1 MFGRSKPKDEVGV
14 ALAAGIV
21 NSENSRPQS
30 SQDALEQALGI
41 NPYLLYDEDTLKL
54 IRSLAFVPQRDPK
67 TGQITGYDVNAKFV
81 ALAIQASYTARASKY
96 EAIDAEI
103 MLRRASRILR
113 NITMSMNDDEYE
125 TGAADIIESV
135 YNGIIVPNI
144 LSGVGGFMAKLTK
157 VSPKSMEVTYRE
169 DKSKHPKESF
179 SP

>member
-1 MFGRSKPKDEVGV
+1 M
-14 ALAAGIV
+14 ALAAGV
-21 NSENSRPQS
+21 VQSENSRPQS

-54 IRSLAFVPQRDPK
+54 IRSLAFVPIKDQSGK
-67 TGQITGYDVNAKFV
+67 VVSYNVNAKFV

-113 NITMSMNDDEYE
+113 DITMGMDDDEYE
-125 TGAADIIESV
+125 TGAALIVEAV
-135 YNGIIVPNI
+135 FNGVITPNI
-144 LSGVGGFMAKLTK
+144 LSGINGFMAKLTK

-169 DKSKHPKESF
+169 DKSKNPTGESF
-179 SP
+179 RP